1 MSNRALFSSTTL
13 SVNSNANRK
22 WDASNVE
29 QGDNCSFSTPGE
41 NLTSMEQNSQRH
53 VKDGDKET
61 TPSTSSALFR
71 TIIFVV
77 LTLQATCY
85 FSLLRYSR
93 TRPNKM
99 YFSSTAVFLAE
110 VVKLLVTLVVIF
122 VQCGN
127 LREFV
132 LFLINNL
139 FTNPMATIKL
149 SVPSVLYVVQNNL
162 VYVAMTHLESTTFQI
177 TNQLKILTTAIF
189 SIALLN
195 KQLTRIKWMSLILL
209 SVGVTMVQIDT
220 HTSVTTSLLTDSNT
234 LTTEQSMPLG
244 LTAVLASSLV
254 SGFAG
259 VYMER
264 IFKKQRRTSFWISN
278 AQLYTFGIFLALIG
292 VIYQDGVEISRMG
305 FFYGYDIVVCLVVLF
320 ASAGGIIVSLILKY
334 ASCIT
339 KGFAT
344 SCAIVLSSI
353 ISVYLFDF
361 IPSVLFVAGALSVIA
376 AVLLYT

>member
-1 MSNRALFSSTTL
+1 
-13 SVNSNANRK
+13 
-22 WDASNVE
+22 
-29 QGDNCSFSTPGE
+29 
-41 NLTSMEQNSQRH
+41 
-53 VKDGDKET
+53 
-61 TPSTSSALFR
+61 
-71 TIIFVV
+71 
-77 LTLQATCY
+77 
-85 FSLLRYSR
+85 
-93 TRPNKM
+93 
-99 YFSSTAVFLAE
+99 
-110 VVKLLVTLVVIF
+110 
-122 VQCGN
+122 
-127 LREFV
+127 
-132 LFLINNL
+132 
-139 FTNPMATIKL
+139 
-149 SVPSVLYVVQNNL
+149 
-162 VYVAMTHLESTTFQI
+162 
-177 TNQLKILTTAIF
+177 
-189 SIALLN
+189 
-195 KQLTRIKWMSLILL
+195 
-209 SVGVTMVQIDT
+209 MVQIDT
-220 HTSVTTSLLTDSNT
+220 HTSVTTSLLTESNA
-234 LTTEQSMPLG
+234 LTQDQSMPLG